1 MMLFGRILQH
11 DDDIPSPELNKAFN
25 RNSYDW
31 KVTNPP
37 SSALWAFGALTFFAE
52 LVPHGLFIRCDLHR
66 FQTDARQRARN
77 AIHHETSAQ
86 QRLDRGMF
94 ISVFVVNK

>member
-31 KVTNPP
+31 KVRRE
-37 SSALWAFGALTFFAE
+37 A
-52 LVPHGLFIRCDLHR
+52 HR
-66 FQTDARQRARN
+66 
-77 AIHHETSAQ
+77 
-86 QRLDRGMF
+86 
-94 ISVFVVNK
+94 KPC